1 MLASIIQKMSLYNY
15 ITPSQEQLRQLG
27 IEDGPQALK
36 NLEYLRASLG
46 ESACA
51 ELLPLFF
58 PSLSHT
64 ADPDMAL
71 NNFERFVSGLDDV
84 PGFLSL
90 LRAHSA
96 LLAFLLTVFG
106 ASRFLSTFLVSHSEE
121 ALSLLS
127 NTDFLAH
134 PAGATALAGRL
145 NSLFIGARTDQDVFR
160 FLRVFRRQEMLR
172 IGLRDLLA
180 KADLQETVTE
190 LSDLAEV
197 CLQKAYEWADGELR
211 KRYGRPLVMQEDGT
225 ARTAGFAVIAMG
237 KLGGRELNF
246 SSDVDLMYVYSADGE
261 TEGTAP
267 DGVSANRITNH
278 QYFIKLGEKLSAAIG
293 EKTEDGF
300 VFRVDMRLRP
310 EGQRGPLAQSL
321 GGYEIYYESWGQ
333 TWERSAL
340 IKARPVAGEVSVGR
354 EFLERIT
361 PFVFRKYLDYSAIAE
376 IRDMKQKIN
385 KDVEQKGR
393 THRDVKLGYGG
404 IREIEFVVQ
413 ALQLIYAGRDRSL
426 REKNALKALHMLAQ
440 KGLITY
446 QERADLS
453 KAYGF
458 LRTVEHRI
466 QILDDLQTQTMPLE
480 DRELR
485 ALARRTG
492 YLTPGQE
499 ADLLLR
505 DYAEHTHKVRSIYDD
520 LFAFTGEDSSTR
532 TAMHEYDLLLDA
544 SSSELESV
552 AALEKFG
559 FRDPGKAYRD
569 LQMLREGPAFV
580 HQTPRSRK
588 LFNDIFPVLFQEL
601 ASSPDPD
608 MALNHL
614 ESFLAAQ
621 GSWESLQSLVRLNP
635 DVVRTLIALFANSEY
650 LSRMLISRPILIEDL
665 FESRKAFGTGTSRM
679 FSQELA
685 ALMEKAPDITQ
696 KLDTLRRFK
705 HREEIR
711 LGMADLLMG
720 AQQAS
725 VSRELSK
732 LAEVCLDTA
741 LLLAGR
747 EVGKRYAL
755 DGQVTGLAVIGV
767 GKLGGRELTYA
778 SDLDIL
784 FVYNEDRSVP
794 PPAGL
799 TVFEYFSKIA
809 EKTIAYLSTLTR
821 EGYVFRVDTRLRPA
835 GSKGTLVQS
844 INAVRNHYAAQAAT
858 WERQALLRAHTAA
871 GDRMVGRAFCRT
883 IQDLVYRDED
893 QAALAQDI
901 RSMRKRMEEEVG
913 NENAGAYNMKQ
924 GVGGLVDI
932 EFLVQYLQLLHGR
945 RHAWVRIPGTMNALR
960 ALHKERLLASEDC
973 SFLGQAYRFMR
984 LLESRMRIV
993 TNQATSEI
1001 SRDLEKLRPLARRM
1015 GYDDNGMPAGQ
1026 KLLQEYERTSAGV
1039 RSVFERIVQ

>member
-1 MLASIIQKMSLYNY
+1 MQ
-15 ITPSQEQLRQLG
+15 QLG
-27 IEDGPQALK
+27 LENGPQALK
-36 NLEYLRASLG
+36 NLEYLRTGLG
-46 ESACA
+46 EGACT
-51 ELLPLFF
+51 EVLPHFF
-58 PSLSHT
+58 SVLSRT

-71 NNFERFVSGLDDV
+71 NNFERLVSGLDDAQAFASRLCSN
-84 PGFLSL
+84 PGL
-90 LRAHSA
+90 LTP
-96 LLAFLLTVFG
+96 LLTVFG
-106 ASRFLSTFLVSHSEE
+106 ASRFLSTFLVSHPEE
-121 ALSLLS
+121 GLSLLG
-127 NTDFLAH
+127 NAEFLSR
-134 PAGATALAGRL
+134 PAGAAALAARL
-145 NSLFIGARTDQDVFR
+145 DSLLCDNLLDKDVFR
-160 FLRVFRRQEMLR
+160 VLRQFRRQEMLR
-172 IGLRDLLA
+172 IGLRDLLG
-180 KADLQETVTE
+180 KADLQETVSE

-197 CLQKAYEWADGELR
+197 CLQRACHWADGELR
-211 KRYGRPLVMQEDGT
+211 KRYGRPIVTLEDGT
-225 ARTAGFAVIAMG
+225 MEPAGFAVIAMG

-261 TEGTAP
+261 TEGTAA
-267 DGVSANRITNH
+267 DGAQANRITNH

-340 IKARPVAGEVSVGR
+340 IKARPVAGDAAVGR

-361 PFVFRKYLDYSAIAE
+361 PFVYRKYLDYSAIAE

-446 QERADLS
+446 QERANLS
-453 KAYGF
+453 KAYVF

-485 ALARRTG
+485 TLARRSG

-499 ADLLLR
+499 AELLLR
-505 DYAEHTHKVRSIYDD
+505 EYADHTHKVRSIYDD
-520 LFAFTGEDSSTR
+520 LFAFTGEDGPPQSGL
-532 TAMHEYDLLLDA
+532 HEYDLLLDA
-544 SSSELESV
+544 SITEQESV
-552 AALEKFG
+552 ATFARFG
-559 FRDPGKAYRD
+559 FRDPGKAYRN
-569 LQMLREGPAFV
+569 LLMLREGPAFV

-588 LFNDIFPVLFQEL
+588 LFNDVFPTLFHEI

-614 ESFLAAQ
+614 ESFLATQ
-621 GSWESLQSLVRLNP
+621 GSWESFQSLVKLNP
-635 DVVRTLIALFANSEY
+635 GVVKTLIAVFANSEY
-650 LSRMLISRPILIEDL
+650 LSRMLISRPVLIENL
-665 FESRKAFGTGTSRM
+665 FESRKAFGIGTARV

-685 ALMEKAPDITQ
+685 ALLDKAQGITE
-696 KLDTLRRFK
+696 KLDALRRFK

-711 LGMADLLMG
+711 LGMADLLAG
-720 AQQAS
+720 AGQAA
-725 VSRELSK
+725 VCRDLSK
-732 LAEVCLDTA
+732 LAEICLDAA
-741 LLLAGR
+741 LALAGA
-747 EVGKRYAL
+747 EIGKRYAL
-755 DGQVTGLAVIGV
+755 KGSIAGLAVIGV

-784 FVYNEDRSVP
+784 FVFDQERAAP

-821 EGYVFRVDTRLRPA
+821 EGFVFRVDTRLRPT
-835 GSKGTLVQS
+835 GSKGPLVQS
-844 INAVRNHYAAQAAT
+844 LGAVRNYYAAQVET
-858 WERQALLRAHTAA
+858 WERQAMLRAHTAA
-871 GDRMVGRAFCRT
+871 GDHAVGREFCRT
-883 IQDLVYRDED
+883 VQGLIYRDVD
-893 QAALAQDI
+893 QGALAQDI
-901 RSMRKRMEEEVG
+901 RGMRKRMEEEVG
-913 NENAGAYNMKQ
+913 KETSGAYNIKQ
-924 GVGGLVDI
+924 GFGGLVDI
-932 EFLVQYLQLLHGR
+932 EFLVQYLQLLHGS
-945 RHAWVRIPGTMNALR
+945 RHVWVRVPGTMNALR
-960 ALHKERLLASEDC
+960 ALCKERLISAEDR
-973 SFLGQAYRFMR
+973 SFLAQAYTFLRM
-984 LLESRMRIV
+984 LESRMRIV
-993 TNQATSEI
+993 TNQATSEL
-1001 SRDLEKLRPLARRM
+1001 SRDPAKLQPLARRM
-1015 GYDDNGMPAGQ
+1015 GYADDGVVAGQ

-1039 RSVFERIVQ
+1039 RAVFERVVQ